1 MCVLRV
7 YETMPSKSRDTVRRN
22 FSITQEASQAINS
35 FADEHNL
42 TKSKVVER
50 AVLEYT
56 GGNTTG
62 RIEQKVDRILAAV
75 EDGDVPLAQTGGK
88 KKNSQSDSTDF
99 DPTGYDPDEERDEP
113 LSKAELKELIALD
126 EPVVNP
132 EHLDVNDLP
141 GSKRERTTLM
151 AAVVRY
157 NTIDADFETLR
168 EGHVRVAIRENLG
181 DSDYLLEQYTDP
193 VSRKFDRKLE
203 LEFNRD
209 KGKYAAGMTQ
219 YFPTENHR
227 REYYQWQYETIQEA
241 VNTPVDEMPWFG
253 EYKQPYE
260 FLRQWLDNYTV
271 RNTLQELDIATSEE
285 MDDLQEELLAYRD
298 DVDQCLTA
306 IEETTDRYSRDFSRE
321 EAIEA
326 VPYDKEQSESMVSLL
341 DEMGYIGDWDSPG
354 KDMGIDERRI
364 VWRD

>member
-1 MCVLRV
+1 
-7 YETMPSKSRDTVRRN
+7 MPSKSRDTVRRN

-56 GGNTTG
+56 GKNTTG

-99 DPTGYDPDEERDEP
+99 DPAGYDPDEERDEP
-113 LSKAELKELIALD
+113 LSKAELKELITLD

-132 EHLDVNDLP
+132 EHLDENNLP
-141 GSKRERTTLM
+141 GSVREKTTLM

-157 NTIDADFETLR
+157 NAIDDDLETFS
-168 EGHVRVAIRENLG
+168 EGNIRVAITDHLG
-181 DSDYLLEQYTDP
+181 DSDYLFEQYTRP
-193 VSRKFDRKLE
+193 VSREFDRELE
-203 LEFNRD
+203 LEFNGD
-209 KGKYAAGMTQ
+209 ESKYDSRLNQ

-227 REYYQWQYETIQEA
+227 REHYQERYETIQEA

-260 FLRQWLDNYTV
+260 FLRQWLDRWV
-271 RNTLQELDIATSEE
+271 VSDTLEELDIATPDEIDE
-285 MDDLQEELLAYRD
+285 LKEELLSYRD

-341 DEMGYIGDWDSPG
+341 NEMGYIGDWDSPG
-354 KDMGIDERRI
+354 KDMGIYERRI

>member
-1 MCVLRV
+1 
-7 YETMPSKSRDTVRRN
+7 MPSKSRDTVRRN

-56 GGNTTG
+56 AGNTTG
-62 RIEQKVDRILAAV
+62 RIERKVDKILAAV
-75 EDGDVPLAQTGGK
+75 ESDEAPLAQTGGK

-181 DSDYLLEQYTDP
+181 DSDYLLKQYTQ
-193 VSRKFDRKLE
+193 SILEEFDRKLE
-203 LEFNRD
+203 QEFNS
-209 KGKYAAGMTQ
+209 GESKYDGRLTQ
-219 YFPTENHR
+219 FFPTESHR
-227 REYYQWQYETIQEA
+227 REYYQERYETIQEA

-260 FLRQWLDNYTV
+260 FLRQWLDRRFV
-271 RNTLQELDIATSEE
+271 SVSLEELDIATPDE
-285 MDDLQEELLAYRD
+285 MDELKEGLLSYRD

>member
-1 MCVLRV
+1 
-7 YETMPSKSRDTVRRN
+7 MPSKSRDTVRRN

-56 GGNTTG
+56 AGNTTG
-62 RIEQKVDRILAAV
+62 RIERKVDKILAAV
-75 EDGDVPLAQTGGK
+75 ESDEAPLAQTGGK

-113 LSKAELKELIALD
+113 LSKTELKELVTLD

-132 EHLDVNDLP
+132 EHLDENNLP
-141 GSKRERTTLM
+141 GSTREKTTLM

-157 NTIDADFETLR
+157 NAIDGDLPHVTEGNIRATIME
-168 EGHVRVAIRENLG
+168 HLG

-193 VSRKFDRKLE
+193 VLRKFDRKLE

-306 IEETTDRYSRDFSRE
+306 IEETTSSYSKDFSRE

-326 VPYDKEQSESMVSLL
+326 VPYDEEQSESIVALL
-341 DEMGYIGDWDSPG
+341 DAVGYIGEYDSMT
-354 KDMGIDERRI
+354 KDMGLDKKRI